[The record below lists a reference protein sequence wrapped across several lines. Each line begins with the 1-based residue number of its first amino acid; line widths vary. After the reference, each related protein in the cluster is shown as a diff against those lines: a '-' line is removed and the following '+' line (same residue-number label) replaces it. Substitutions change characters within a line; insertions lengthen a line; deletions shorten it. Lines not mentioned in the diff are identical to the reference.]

1 MLKHGGRLAVSDVVT
16 IRVSR
21 NTELMARRGEL
32 DGFAGAMTRLRETYD
47 SLNEN
52 WPLGWSPDELID
64 GMQSGDRLTYHPE
77 TAARELSHYHDVL
90 PQAQNQVQ
98 AMTKGLTQEQMEKVA
113 ARVGQDWRS
122 DVVKKK
128 MGEYNERV
136 GRAANEINDINAQS
150 RSQAT
155 ASAAQ

>member
-1 MLKHGGRLAVSDVVT
+1 
-16 IRVSR
+16 
-21 NTELMARRGEL
+21 
-32 DGFAGAMTRLRETYD
+32 
-47 SLNEN
+47 
-52 WPLGWSPDELID
+52 
-64 GMQSGDRLTYHPE
+64 
-77 TAARELSHYHDVL
+77 
-90 PQAQNQVQ
+90 
-98 AMTKGLTQEQMEKVA
+98 MEKVA